1 MRMKNLPIT
10 LTLPENIIK
19 DLHLYI
25 SKGQISKFAAKM
37 FEKGLQ
43 DKKKQLAC
51 ELQEASQDQERN
63 AELALW
69 DTLSGEGLDDT
80 NTY

>member
-1 MRMKNLPIT
+1 MKNLPII

-25 SKGQISKFAAKM
+25 PKGQINKFAAEL

-43 DKKKQLAC
+43 DKKKLLAR

-63 AELALW
+63 AEIALW

-80 NTY
+80 NAD